1 MFLTVLAAGLVGAL
15 VCRRWPAMALVFL
28 PLIVW
33 GGVQV
38 MIEANHLHAS
48 EEISARAGVN
58 LRHIV
63 LFYLTIALSAV
74 LVVVGTLLGSRR
86 RKVTS

>member
-15 VCRRWPAMALVFL
+15 VCRKWPAMALVFL

-38 MIEANHLHAS
+38 MIEVNHLHAS
-48 EEISARAGVN
+48 EEISARVGVN

-74 LVVVGTLLGSRR
+74 LVVGTLLGSRR

>member
-1 MFLTVLAAGLVGAL
+1 
-15 VCRRWPAMALVFL
+15 MALVFL

-74 LVVVGTLLGSRR
+74 LVVGTLLGSRR